1 MGLYENVKKGCYKR
15 RMSIY
20 ALEDKLH
27 FSRGS
32 IYKWDINI
40 PSIAKV
46 KMVADELGM
55 TLDEMVEGVDF
66 RHGKSR
72 ASASAGNE
80 NTNK

>member
-55 TLDEMVEGVDF
+55 SLDEMVEGVDF

-72 ASASAGNE
+72 ASAGAGNE
-80 NTNK
+80 NTK

>member
-1 MGLYENVKKGCYKR
+1 MGGLYENVKKGCYR
-15 RMSIY
+15 QRMSIY

-46 KMVADELGM
+46 KLVADELGM
-55 TLDEMVEGVDF
+55 SLDEIVDGVDF
-66 RHGKSR
+66 TKTRSRQRLKHGQ
-72 ASASAGNE
+72 E
-80 NTNK
+80 